1 MAQVTRREKKDG
13 TVSYTIRVYSGRTQ
27 SDKVITRCK
36 TVVPPPGMSGKKVE
50 KWVQEQAMLF
60 EQQVTN
66 GMALDSDMLLDDL
79 IDRWFEEYANKHLKP
94 KTLYDYKRMRPRITA
109 GLGHLKVSKIKPA
122 HLMAFYDNLEE
133 KGIRQDSSFT
143 ATAALL
149 KLLPHGTRGA
159 LAKEAGVG
167 QDTMR
172 MVYAG
177 KGVSKRTAEKVSAAV
192 GLAVSRAFNEHP
204 KKGGKLNS
212 NSVLHYHAMLSSV
225 FRKGVQWGLIN
236 ENPCARAERPKASE
250 IDVETLDEEDIARLL
265 EALAGAP
272 VHFSVITQLAL
283 LTGARRGEICGLR
296 WSDIDFEKGTLSIK
310 RTVQFIP
317 AEGIVFTSPKTKRS
331 RRCIRIGADCLELLK
346 EYRQHQIQERLRI
359 GSKWARKVTIENG
372 KVVDNDMEKLC
383 RGDEKDQK
391 ELAELLAH
399 HRIIVTDE
407 CHYWSEFSSFNINT
421 HYSLEAILVA
431 EKDHTVV
438 YMSATG
444 QDTWKL
450 IEEQG
455 GPTSPEHIYRL
466 PQSYEHVKAAYFYA
480 RYNLVAILKNLPAGE
495 KAIVF
500 VEMGDDLVEME
511 KIFGDA
517 AGYYCSPYN
526 ERYQKKY
533 SDLSCCVKD
542 GRQLKDILFTTKA
555 MGVGIGIKDRT
566 VKHIFIDQWHPLE
579 IAQSLGRKRTLDA
592 DDTCTVYFRDYGLD
606 WYWGTN
612 SGLKK
617 FRNMLL
623 TKYQPAQAYIAGEE
637 EFEKYLHSD
646 TPEVIQK
653 RIDKSKILEHNVVT
667 GYHLNPLG
675 VRQVKN
681 DLEMLYDIM
690 GMKSY
695 PEAFMKYA
703 MFDLHQPIKA
713 YRFKDLEEWLYAHLN
728 QPMNPEEMTAEII
741 KFGYIERYYDRMPG
755 QVKLNDWL
763 QGYGVKIVSDRDR
776 RRGENYQTMY

>member
-372 KVVDNDMEKLC
+372 KVVDNDMLFTRWNGEPLDPETVSTWFP
-383 RGDEKDQK
+383 R
-391 ELAELLAH
+391 
-399 HRIIVTDE
+399 
-407 CHYWSEFSSFNINT
+407 F
-421 HYSLEAILVA
+421 LE
-431 EKDHTVV
+431 
-438 YMSATG
+438 
-444 QDTWKL
+444 
-450 IEEQG
+450 
-455 GPTSPEHIYRL
+455 EHG
-466 PQSYEHVKAAYFYA
+466 
-480 RYNLVAILKNLPAGE
+480 LPAVHFHSLRHPYV
-495 KAIVF
+495 KHTT
-500 VEMGDDLVEME
+500 
-511 KIFGDA
+511 KIF
-517 AGYYCSPYN
+517 
-526 ERYQKKY
+526 
-533 SDLSCCVKD
+533 
-542 GRQLKDILFTTKA
+542 
-555 MGVGIGIKDRT
+555 
-566 VKHIFIDQWHPLE
+566 
-579 IAQSLGRKRTLDA
+579 SLRLMD
-592 DDTCTVYFRDYGLD
+592 F
-606 WYWGTN
+606 
-612 SGLKK
+612 
-617 FRNMLL
+617 
-623 TKYQPAQAYIAGEE
+623 QAQAYPDARRKTRGACQLLRGGQSRSPVRPLCNRER
-637 EFEKYLHSD
+637 FSYLPPQSKMSWILYAISIRLSGY
-646 TPEVIQK
+646 TSTRSISSSASSVVSVSA
-653 RIDKSKILEHNVVT
+653 SKIALDASMRLSCRACSSCFCFACAN
-667 GYHLNPLG
+667 
-675 VRQVKN
+675 
-681 DLEMLYDIM
+681 
-690 GMKSY
+690 
-695 PEAFMKYA
+695 
-703 MFDLHQPIKA
+703 
-713 YRFKDLEEWLYAHLN
+713 
-728 QPMNPEEMTAEII
+728 TAA
-741 KFGYIERYYDRMPG
+741 
-755 QVKLNDWL
+755 
-763 QGYGVKIVSDRDR
+763 
-776 RRGENYQTMY
+776 

>member
-36 TVVPPPGMSGKKVE
+36 TVTPPAGMGKKKAE

-331 RRCIRIGADCLELLK
+331 RRYIRIGADCLELLK

-372 KVVDNDMEKLC
+372 KVVDNDMLFTRWNGEPLDPETVSTWFP
-383 RGDEKDQK
+383 R
-391 ELAELLAH
+391 
-399 HRIIVTDE
+399 
-407 CHYWSEFSSFNINT
+407 F
-421 HYSLEAILVA
+421 LE
-431 EKDHTVV
+431 
-438 YMSATG
+438 
-444 QDTWKL
+444 
-450 IEEQG
+450 
-455 GPTSPEHIYRL
+455 EHG
-466 PQSYEHVKAAYFYA
+466 
-480 RYNLVAILKNLPAGE
+480 LPAVHFHSLRHPYV
-495 KAIVF
+495 KHTT
-500 VEMGDDLVEME
+500 
-511 KIFGDA
+511 KIF
-517 AGYYCSPYN
+517 
-526 ERYQKKY
+526 
-533 SDLSCCVKD
+533 
-542 GRQLKDILFTTKA
+542 
-555 MGVGIGIKDRT
+555 
-566 VKHIFIDQWHPLE
+566 
-579 IAQSLGRKRTLDA
+579 SLRLMD
-592 DDTCTVYFRDYGLD
+592 F
-606 WYWGTN
+606 
-612 SGLKK
+612 
-617 FRNMLL
+617 
-623 TKYQPAQAYIAGEE
+623 QAQAYPDARRKTRGACQ
-637 EFEKYLHSD
+637 LLRVGQSRS
-646 TPEVIQK
+646 PVRPLCNRK
-653 RIDKSKILEHNVVT
+653 RFSCLPPQSKMSWILYAISMRLSGYTSTRSISSSASSVVSVSASKIALDASLRLSCRACSSCFCFACAN
-667 GYHLNPLG
+667 
-675 VRQVKN
+675 
-681 DLEMLYDIM
+681 
-690 GMKSY
+690 
-695 PEAFMKYA
+695 
-703 MFDLHQPIKA
+703 
-713 YRFKDLEEWLYAHLN
+713 
-728 QPMNPEEMTAEII
+728 TAA
-741 KFGYIERYYDRMPG
+741 
-755 QVKLNDWL
+755 
-763 QGYGVKIVSDRDR
+763 
-776 RRGENYQTMY
+776 

>member
-1 MAQVTRREKKDG
+1 MKKIQKNAVRFDNLKQDFLDDKKYSGTAEATLNGYRYDITRFLKFLSDEQLAVNEAGFKRYVIHLTDSGMTANSVNHYIRSVKVFLYWCMEQDEIAPFKIKMVKAQETIKDVYTQEELCALIQPPKREDSFVVWRSWAIINFILGTAAREATVCEMQMQDISFDDRTITFRHLPKAKKDG
-13 TVSYTIRVYSGRTQ
+13 SMSYLVRVYNGRTQ
-27 SDKVITRCK
+27 DDKVITRCK
-36 TVVPPPGMSGKKVE
+36 TVTPPAVMGKKKVE
-50 KWVQEQAMLF
+50 KWVQEQAVLF

-66 GMALDSDMLLDDL
+66 GMVLDSDMLLDDH

-94 KTLYDYKRMRPRITA
+94 KTLYDYKRMRSRITA
-109 GLGHLKVSKIKPA
+109 GLGYLKVSKIKPA

-149 KLLPHGTRGA
+149 KLLPHGARGA

-192 GLAVSRAFNEHP
+192 GLAVSKAFNEHP

-372 KVVDNDMEKLC
+372 KVVDNDMLFTRWNGEPLDPETVSTWFP
-383 RGDEKDQK
+383 RFLEEHG
-391 ELAELLAH
+391 LPAVHFHSLRHTNASLLIAAH
-399 HRIIVTDE
+399 VPIT
-407 CHYWSEFSSFNINT
+407 
-421 HYSLEAILVA
+421 
-431 EKDHTVV
+431 TV
-438 YMSATG
+438 SGRLGHA
-444 QDTWKL
+444 Q
-450 IEEQG
+450 
-455 GPTSPEHIYRL
+455 TSTTL
-466 PQSYEHVKAAYFYA
+466 NFYA
-480 RYNLVAILKNLPAGE
+480 SAIQSADAAAADALEGVIKIRE
-495 KAIVF
+495 KAH
-500 VEMGDDLVEME
+500 
-511 KIFGDA
+511 A
-517 AGYYCSPYN
+517 
-526 ERYQKKY
+526 
-533 SDLSCCVKD
+533 
-542 GRQLKDILFTTKA
+542 
-555 MGVGIGIKDRT
+555 
-566 VKHIFIDQWHPLE
+566 
-579 IAQSLGRKRTLDA
+579 
-592 DDTCTVYFRDYGLD
+592 
-606 WYWGTN
+606 
-612 SGLKK
+612 
-617 FRNMLL
+617 
-623 TKYQPAQAYIAGEE
+623 
-637 EFEKYLHSD
+637 
-646 TPEVIQK
+646 
-653 RIDKSKILEHNVVT
+653 
-667 GYHLNPLG
+667 
-675 VRQVKN
+675 
-681 DLEMLYDIM
+681 
-690 GMKSY
+690 
-695 PEAFMKYA
+695 
-703 MFDLHQPIKA
+703 
-713 YRFKDLEEWLYAHLN
+713 
-728 QPMNPEEMTAEII
+728 
-741 KFGYIERYYDRMPG
+741 
-755 QVKLNDWL
+755 
-763 QGYGVKIVSDRDR
+763 
-776 RRGENYQTMY
+776 

>member
-1 MAQVTRREKKDG
+1 MKKIQKNAARFDNLKQDFLDDKKYSGTAEATLNGYRYDITRFLKFLSDEQLAVNEAGFKRYVIHLTDTGVTANSVNHYIRSVKVFLYWCMEQDEIAPFKIKMVKAQETIKDVYTEEELCALIQPPKREDSFVVWRSWAIINFILGTAAREATVCEMQMQDISFDGQTITFRHLPKAKKDG
-13 TVSYTIRVYSGRTQ
+13 SMSYLVRVYNGRTQ
-27 SDKVITRCK
+27 DDKVITRCK
-36 TVVPPPGMSGKKVE
+36 TVTPPAVMGKKKAE

-372 KVVDNDMEKLC
+372 KVVDNDMLFTRWNGEPLDPETVSTWFP
-383 RGDEKDQK
+383 RFLEEHG
-391 ELAELLAH
+391 LPAVHFHSLRHTNASLLIAAH
-399 HRIIVTDE
+399 VPIT
-407 CHYWSEFSSFNINT
+407 
-421 HYSLEAILVA
+421 
-431 EKDHTVV
+431 TV
-438 YMSATG
+438 SGRLGHA
-444 QDTWKL
+444 Q
-450 IEEQG
+450 
-455 GPTSPEHIYRL
+455 TSTTL
-466 PQSYEHVKAAYFYA
+466 NFYA
-480 RYNLVAILKNLPAGE
+480 SAIQSADAAAADALEGVIKIRE
-495 KAIVF
+495 KAH
-500 VEMGDDLVEME
+500 
-511 KIFGDA
+511 A
-517 AGYYCSPYN
+517 
-526 ERYQKKY
+526 
-533 SDLSCCVKD
+533 
-542 GRQLKDILFTTKA
+542 
-555 MGVGIGIKDRT
+555 
-566 VKHIFIDQWHPLE
+566 
-579 IAQSLGRKRTLDA
+579 
-592 DDTCTVYFRDYGLD
+592 
-606 WYWGTN
+606 
-612 SGLKK
+612 
-617 FRNMLL
+617 
-623 TKYQPAQAYIAGEE
+623 
-637 EFEKYLHSD
+637 
-646 TPEVIQK
+646 
-653 RIDKSKILEHNVVT
+653 
-667 GYHLNPLG
+667 
-675 VRQVKN
+675 
-681 DLEMLYDIM
+681 
-690 GMKSY
+690 
-695 PEAFMKYA
+695 
-703 MFDLHQPIKA
+703 
-713 YRFKDLEEWLYAHLN
+713 
-728 QPMNPEEMTAEII
+728 
-741 KFGYIERYYDRMPG
+741 
-755 QVKLNDWL
+755 
-763 QGYGVKIVSDRDR
+763 
-776 RRGENYQTMY
+776 

>member
-27 SDKVITRCK
+27 LDKVITRCK

-317 AEGIVFTSPKTKRS
+317 GEGIVFTSPKTKRS

-372 KVVDNDMEKLC
+372 KVVDNDMLFTRWNGEPLDPETVSTWFP
-383 RGDEKDQK
+383 R
-391 ELAELLAH
+391 
-399 HRIIVTDE
+399 
-407 CHYWSEFSSFNINT
+407 F
-421 HYSLEAILVA
+421 LE
-431 EKDHTVV
+431 
-438 YMSATG
+438 
-444 QDTWKL
+444 
-450 IEEQG
+450 
-455 GPTSPEHIYRL
+455 EHG
-466 PQSYEHVKAAYFYA
+466 
-480 RYNLVAILKNLPAGE
+480 LPAVHFHSLRHPYV
-495 KAIVF
+495 KHTT
-500 VEMGDDLVEME
+500 
-511 KIFGDA
+511 KIF
-517 AGYYCSPYN
+517 
-526 ERYQKKY
+526 
-533 SDLSCCVKD
+533 
-542 GRQLKDILFTTKA
+542 
-555 MGVGIGIKDRT
+555 
-566 VKHIFIDQWHPLE
+566 
-579 IAQSLGRKRTLDA
+579 SLRLMD
-592 DDTCTVYFRDYGLD
+592 F
-606 WYWGTN
+606 
-612 SGLKK
+612 
-617 FRNMLL
+617 
-623 TKYQPAQAYIAGEE
+623 QAQAYPDARRKTRGACQ
-637 EFEKYLHSD
+637 LLRVGQSRS
-646 TPEVIQK
+646 PVRPLCNRK
-653 RIDKSKILEHNVVT
+653 RFSCLPPQSKMSWILYAISMRLSGYTSTRSISSSASSVVSVSASKIALDASMRLSCRACSSCFCFACAN
-667 GYHLNPLG
+667 
-675 VRQVKN
+675 
-681 DLEMLYDIM
+681 
-690 GMKSY
+690 
-695 PEAFMKYA
+695 
-703 MFDLHQPIKA
+703 
-713 YRFKDLEEWLYAHLN
+713 
-728 QPMNPEEMTAEII
+728 TAA
-741 KFGYIERYYDRMPG
+741 
-755 QVKLNDWL
+755 
-763 QGYGVKIVSDRDR
+763 
-776 RRGENYQTMY
+776 